1 MSVYALA
8 DLHGCFNLFQK
19 VKTFLNPEDIVYV
32 LGDCGDRGPESWK
45 TIKAV
50 YKDPQ
55 FIYLKGN
62 HEDMFVQAMKNARNA
77 DNSFGGLGYK
87 LLRINGG
94 KNTFKD
100 WLKEDNKY
108 KWITNL
114 SNLPVFTT
122 YTNKNNIRILLNHS
136 GSDEFSSEKEMI
148 WDRSHFENWSSK
160 NYDLIV
166 HGHTPSILL
175 HEDLN
180 QDIKTFKP
188 GAYWYCDNHK
198 IDLDCGSVWS
208 GITVLFNLDTF
219 EEHIFQI

>member
-19 VKTFLNPEDIVYV
+19 IKIFLNPEDIIYV

-62 HEDMFVQAMKNARNA
+62 HEDMLVQAMKNARNA
-77 DNSFGGLGYK
+77 DNPFGGLEYK

-114 SNLPVFTT
+114 SKLPVFTT

-136 GSDEFSSEKEMI
+136 GSDEFSSEEEMI

-188 GAYWYCDNHK
+188 GTYWYCDNHK
-198 IDLDCGSVWS
+198 IDLDCGSAWS